1 MKRTSIII
9 YLKFNNLSL
18 TNLHFFRLNE
28 QTRTNCNDAK
38 SHGVSS
44 NRSKLRSERG

>member
-18 TNLHFFRLNE
+18 TNLHFFQAE
-28 QTRTNCNDAK
+28 RTNEN
-38 SHGVSS
+38 
-44 NRSKLRSERG
+44 KLQWCQESWRE